1 MRTIGTTQ
9 TMLLLTLLLT
19 ALMPVLGGCSSTGIA
34 IRESLG
40 TPKREQ
46 LVDRVDETRDA
57 QESAK
62 EQFAS
67 TLDELKSL
75 SGYDGG
81 ELESAYK
88 RLSSQLGRAE
98 DRAERVSDKIRSV
111 DRVASALFNE
121 WEDELDEYATE
132 SLRNASA
139 RQLDETRQ
147 RFGDVLYSMR
157 KAESKMG
164 PVLAAFS
171 DQVLFLKHNLN
182 ARAIASLDSTLGE
195 LEGEIAS
202 LIADM
207 EASIDE
213 ANAFIDEMSGG
224 A

>member
-1 MRTIGTTQ
+1 MRWNRRAH
-9 TMLLLTLLLT
+9 MMVFVTLL
-19 ALMPVLGGCSSTGIA
+19 VGLGPGQVGCSSTGIA
-34 IRESLG
+34 IREKLG

-62 EQFAS
+62 EQFAT

-88 RLSSQLGRAE
+88 RLSSQLERAR
-98 DRAERVSDKIRSV
+98 DRAERVSDKIKSV
-111 DRVASALFNE
+111 DRVATALFNE
-121 WEDELDEYATE
+121 WEDELDEYATD

-139 RQLDETRQ
+139 RQLDDTKQ

-164 PVLAAFS
+164 PVLDAFN

-213 ANAFIDEMSGG
+213 ANAFIDEMSG
-224 A
+224 AQ

>member
-1 MRTIGTTQ
+1 MRTRSGVRTMVLFMVLVGLGLPTIGC
-9 TMLLLTLLLT
+9 
-19 ALMPVLGGCSSTGIA
+19 ASTGIA
-34 IRESLG
+34 IREKLG

-88 RLSSQLGRAE
+88 RLNSQLERAKS
-98 DRAERVSDKIRSV
+98 RAERVSDKIKSV
-111 DRVASALFNE
+111 DRVANALFNE

-139 RQLDETRQ
+139 RQLEQTRQ

-157 KAESKMG
+157 KAEGKMG
-164 PVLAAFS
+164 PVLDAFN

-195 LEGEIAS
+195 LEGEIAT

>member
-1 MRTIGTTQ
+1 M
-9 TMLLLTLLLT
+9 TLLLM

-46 LVDRVDETRDA
+46 LVDRVDETREA
-57 QESAK
+57 QVSAK

-81 ELESAYK
+81 ELEQAYK

-139 RQLDETRQ
+139 RQLDDTRQ

-213 ANAFIDEMSGG
+213 ANAFIDEMGG
-224 A
+224 AQ